1 MKSLLQMRIAVL
13 LTLVFLSQSS
23 FAQYKL
29 PDKSPLENKEPR
41 NQWGFGLDY
50 SEGGFGPMIAYY
62 LPSGS
67 NSDFLFKLS
76 FSGYSDSKEI
86 QRTDINGNVFI
97 ENKINRIYTMPL
109 SIGWR
114 TEPFKASLEGNF
126 NPVFSIGI
134 APTLV
139 AYNPYDQDFFSAI
152 DNTQA
157 KFAFGGFTG
166 IGFSYKQ
173 SEGVSMN
180 MNFNYYYLPVIGGG
194 VYSVEDSEIKNVGGF
209 QISFGVNFLN

>member
-1 MKSLLQMRIAVL
+1 MKSLIIIIAAGWL
-13 LTLVFLSQSS
+13 ITAGSYKQSL
-23 FAQYKL
+23 AQYKI
-29 PDKSPLENKEPR
+29 PDKSKINTKEPR
-41 NQWGFGLDY
+41 NNWGVGLDY

-67 NSDFLFKLS
+67 NSDFLFRLS

-86 QRTDINGNVFI
+86 QRTDITGNVYI
-97 ENKINRIYTMPL
+97 ENKVNRIFTMPL

-114 TEPFKASLEGNF
+114 VEPFKADLDGSF

-139 AYNPYDQDFFSAI
+139 LYNPYDQEFFSAI
-152 DNTQA
+152 DDTKT

-166 IGFSYKQ
+166 VGFTYQQ

-180 MNFNYYYLPVIGGG
+180 MNFNYYYTPVIGGG
-194 VYSVEDSEIKNVGGF
+194 VYSVEDSEITNVGGF